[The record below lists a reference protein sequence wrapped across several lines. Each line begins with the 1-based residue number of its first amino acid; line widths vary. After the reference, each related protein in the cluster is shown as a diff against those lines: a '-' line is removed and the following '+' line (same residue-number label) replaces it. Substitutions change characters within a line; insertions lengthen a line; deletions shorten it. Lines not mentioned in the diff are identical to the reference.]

1 MLETRKEA
9 KENFMR
15 LLKQLVEAIQENP
28 YAKELLAIPN
38 LKEPQLEVAIAEANK
53 WLHTTKSFEYI
64 GGISSKYSMSTLK
77 LDDVAMDL
85 DDVIRAMC
93 NNTSTGID
101 ADVELWLIVKDKKA
115 KDAAQG

>member
-1 MLETRKEA
+1 
-9 KENFMR
+9 MR
-15 LLKQLVEAIQENP
+15 LLKQLVEAIDKTYN
-28 YAKELLAIPN
+28 KDSLAVPDAVDI
-38 LKEPQLEVAIAEANK
+38 QLRVAIAEANK

-77 LDDVAMDL
+77 LDNMAMDL
-85 DDVIRAMC
+85 DEIIRAMC

-115 KDAAQG
+115 KDANQG